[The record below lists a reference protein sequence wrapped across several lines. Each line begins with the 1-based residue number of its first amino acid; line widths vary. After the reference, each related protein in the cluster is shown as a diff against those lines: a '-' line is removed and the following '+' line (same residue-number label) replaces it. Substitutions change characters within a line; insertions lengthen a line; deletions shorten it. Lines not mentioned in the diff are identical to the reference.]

1 MLLNFAVT
9 NYRSIKDRQVLSL
22 VAVDGLP
29 HEGSLQESKGGIRAL
44 PLALFFGANA
54 SGKSN
59 ILRAFGE
66 MRNMVLGS
74 ASLNP
79 VDALEEYDPFLLSE
93 ETQKGETEFEIEFL
107 YDNQEG
113 EEQHYRYGFSFTSET
128 IEEEWLYR
136 VDKKADICLF
146 SREKDNVSIG
156 QSFSEGLNKEE
167 ALNKNRLFLSLVAQ
181 LKGGVSISIISWFS
195 QCNLVSV
202 FRKDQLRKGQHPR
215 TQRLTQTF
223 KLFESESEYARE
235 AKNFLK
241 NIDIAIQHLSIKRT
255 DRAAKSYKSRL
266 EMLYSLLTE
275 NEPRLQSVHK
285 FYDSHGN
292 PTKEIV
298 FDFEQQESEGTQKVV
313 ELLGLIFG
321 ALERGGRLVI
331 DELDAKLH
339 PLLTRAII
347 QLFANPKIN
356 KQGAQLIFTTHDTN
370 QLNLD
375 YVRRDEIWFTEK
387 NQREETQ
394 LYAHIEFDNFEESD
408 LIADEYVRGRY
419 GAIPRIKIIRG

>member
-22 VAVDGLP
+22 MAVDGLP
-29 HEGSLQESKGGIRAL
+29 YEKSLQKSKGGIRAL
-44 PLALFFGANA
+44 PLALLFGANA

-59 ILRAFGE
+59 ILRAFGA
-66 MRNMVLGS
+66 MTNMVLGS
-74 ASLNP
+74 VHLNP
-79 VDALEEYDPFLLSE
+79 GDAFDEYHPFLLSE
-93 ETQKGETEFEIEFL
+93 ETKEEETEFEIEFL
-107 YDNQEG
+107 YKQGDKER
-113 EEQHYRYGFSFTSET
+113 HYRYGFSFTSEA

-136 VDKKADICLF
+136 VSKKAEICLF
-146 SREKDNVSIG
+146 SREKNDISIG
-156 QSFSEGLNKEE
+156 RLFSEGKDKGV

-181 LKGGVSISIISWFS
+181 LNGGRSISIINWFK
-195 QCNLVSV
+195 QCHFVSV
-202 FRKDQLRKGQHPR
+202 FYKDRYPSVQYQKKQHLKK
-215 TQRLTQTF
+215 TLE
-223 KLFESESEYARE
+223 LFESKSEYARE

-241 NIDIAIQHLSIKRT
+241 NIDIAIRDLSIKRK
-255 DRAAKSYKSRL
+255 RRVEKSYG
-266 EMLYSLLTE
+266 SLLYAFLFE
-275 NEPRLQSVHK
+275 NEPQIQSVHK

-298 FDFEQQESEGTQKVV
+298 FDFEQQESEGTKKVV

-321 ALERGGRLVI
+321 TLERGGRLVI
-331 DELDAKLH
+331 DELEAKLH
-339 PLLTRAII
+339 PLLTRAIV
-347 QLFANPKIN
+347 QLFANPEIN
-356 KQGAQLIFTTHDTN
+356 KQGAQLVFTTHDTN

-394 LYAHIEFDNFEESD
+394 LYAHIEFEDFEEVD

-419 GAIPRIKIIRG
+419 GAIPRIKITRG

>member
-22 VAVDGLP
+22 MAVDGLP

-44 PLALFFGANA
+44 PLALLFGANA

-59 ILRAFGE
+59 ILRAFGA
-66 MRNMVLGS
+66 MTNMVLGS
-74 ASLNP
+74 VHLNP
-79 VDALEEYDPFLLSE
+79 GDAFDEYDPFLLSE
-93 ETQKGETEFEIEFL
+93 ETKEEETEFEIEFL
-107 YDNQEG
+107 YKQGDKER
-113 EEQHYRYGFSFTSET
+113 HYRYGFSFTSEA

-136 VDKKADICLF
+136 VSKKAEICLF
-146 SREKDNVSIG
+146 SREKNDISIG
-156 QSFSEGLNKEE
+156 RLFSEGKDKGV
-167 ALNKNRLFLSLVAQ
+167 ALNKTRLFLSLVAQ
-181 LKGGVSISIISWFS
+181 LNGGRSISIINWFK
-195 QCNLVSV
+195 QCHFVPV
-202 FRKDQLRKGQHPR
+202 FHKDQYKSAQYQRKQHLKK
-215 TQRLTQTF
+215 TLE
-223 KLFESESEYARE
+223 LLESKSEYARE

-241 NIDIAIQHLSIKRT
+241 NIDIAIQNLIIKRK
-255 DRAAKSYKSRL
+255 RRVEKSYRSL
-266 EMLYSLLTE
+266 LYALLTE
-275 NEPRLQSVHK
+275 NESRIQSVHK

-298 FDFEQQESEGTQKVV
+298 FFDFEEQESEGTKKVV

-321 ALERGGRLVI
+321 TLERGGRLVI
-331 DELDAKLH
+331 DELEAKLH
-339 PLLTRAII
+339 PLLTRAIV

-394 LYAHIEFDNFEESD
+394 LYAHIEFEDIEEAD

-419 GAIPRIKIIRG
+419 GAIPRIKITRG

>member
-22 VAVDGLP
+22 MAVDGLP

-44 PLALFFGANA
+44 PLALLFGANA

-59 ILRAFGE
+59 ILRAFGA
-66 MRNMVLGS
+66 MRDMVLGS
-74 ASLNP
+74 VRLNP
-79 VDALEEYDPFLLSE
+79 EDALDEYDPFLLSE
-93 ETQKGETEFEIEFL
+93 ETKEKETEFEIEFL
-107 YDNQEG
+107 YNQGSKER
-113 EEQHYRYGFSFTSET
+113 HYRYGFSFTDEA
-128 IEEEWLYR
+128 IKEEWLYR
-136 VDKKADICLF
+136 VGKKADTRLF
-146 SREKDNVSIG
+146 SRGKNGVSIG
-156 QSFSEGLNKEE
+156 RFFPEGKGREGDLHE
-167 ALNKNRLFLSLVAQ
+167 NRLFLSLTAQ
-181 LKGGVSISIISWFS
+181 LKGELSTSIISWFN
-195 QCNLVSV
+195 QCYFASALYSERYM
-202 FRKDQLRKGQHPR
+202 RKTYEL
-215 TQRLTQTF
+215 F
-223 KLFESESEYARE
+223 KSGSEYAE
-235 AKNFLK
+235 KAKAFLRD
-241 NIDIAIQHLSIKRT
+241 IDVAVRDLSIKEET
-255 DRAAKSYKSRL
+255 IESEDFPKEL
-266 EMLYSLLTE
+266 QEILGDLLKE
-275 NEPRLQSVHK
+275 EIKGLRVQSTHNR
-285 FYDSHGN
+285 YDSRGDL
-292 PTKEIV
+292 TGKEV
-298 FDFEQQESEGTQKVV
+298 FELRRQESEGTQKVA

-321 ALERGGRLVI
+321 TLERGELLVI

-347 QLFANPKIN
+347 QLFTNPKMN

-419 GAIPRIKIIRG
+419 EAIPRIKIIRG

>member
-22 VAVDGLP
+22 MAVDGLP

-44 PLALFFGANA
+44 PLALLFGANA

-59 ILRAFGE
+59 ILRAFGA

-74 ASLNP
+74 VHLNP
-79 VDALEEYDPFLLSE
+79 EDALEEYDPFLLNE
-93 ETQKGETEFEIEFL
+93 ETQEEETEFEIEFL
-107 YDNQEG
+107 YKQGDKER
-113 EEQHYRYGFSFTSET
+113 HYRYGFSFTREA

-136 VDKKADICLF
+136 VGKKAEVCLF
-146 SREKDNVSIG
+146 SREKNDISIG
-156 QSFSEGLNKEE
+156 SLFSEGKDKGV

-181 LKGGVSISIISWFS
+181 LNGGRSISIINWFK
-195 QCNLVSV
+195 QCHFVPV
-202 FRKDQLRKGQHPR
+202 FYKDQRQSARYQSAQYRKK
-215 TQRLTQTF
+215 TF
-223 KLFESESEYARE
+223 ELFESKSEYARE

-241 NIDIAIQHLSIKRT
+241 NIDIAIQDLSIKRK
-255 DRAAKSYKSRL
+255 RRVEKSYG
-266 EMLYSLLTE
+266 SLLYALLIG
-275 NEPRLQSVHK
+275 NEKRIQSVHK

-292 PTKEIV
+292 PTKKKV

-313 ELLGLIFG
+313 ELLGLIFST
-321 ALERGGRLVI
+321 LERGELFVI
-331 DELDAKLH
+331 DELEAKLH

-347 QLFANPKIN
+347 QLFTNPKMN
-356 KQGAQLIFTTHDTN
+356 KQGAQFIFTTHDTN

-394 LYAHIEFDNFEESD
+394 LYAHIEFDDFEESD

-419 GAIPRIKIIRG
+419 GAIPRIEIIRG

>member
-29 HEGSLQESKGGIRAL
+29 HGGSLLESKGGTRAL
-44 PLALFFGANA
+44 PLALLFGANA

-59 ILRAFGE
+59 ILRAFGA
-66 MRNMVLGS
+66 MRDMVLGS
-74 ASLNP
+74 VRLNP
-79 VDALEEYDPFLLSE
+79 EDALDEYDPFLLSE
-93 ETQKGETEFEIEFL
+93 ETKEGGTEFEIEFL
-107 YDNQEG
+107 YNQGSKERR
-113 EEQHYRYGFSFTSET
+113 YRYGFSFTSET
-128 IEEEWLYR
+128 IEEEWLYQVNKR
-136 VDKKADICLF
+136 AEICLF
-146 SREKDNVSIG
+146 SREKNDISIG
-156 QSFSEGLNKEE
+156 SLFSEGKDKGV

-181 LKGGVSISIISWFS
+181 LNGERSISIISWFK
-195 QCNLVSV
+195 QCHFASALHSE
-202 FRKDQLRKGQHPR
+202 RYMRR
-215 TQRLTQTF
+215 TF
-223 KLFESESEYARE
+223 KLFKSESEYAE
-235 AKNFLK
+235 KAKAFLQ
-241 NIDIAIQHLSIKRT
+241 NIDVAVRDLSIEEETIGREDFPKELQE
-255 DRAAKSYKSRL
+255 ALSG
-266 EMLYSLLTE
+266 LLKGTIKGLRVRSTH
-275 NEPRLQSVHK
+275 NS
-285 FYDSHGN
+285 YDSQGN
-292 PTKEIV
+292 PVGVEV
-298 FDFEQQESEGTQKVV
+298 FELQHKESEGTQKVT

-321 ALERGGRLVI
+321 TLERGELLVI

-347 QLFANPKIN
+347 QLFTNPNIN

-394 LYAHIEFDNFEESD
+394 LYAHIEFEDFEEAD

-419 GAIPRIKIIRG
+419 GAIPRIKITRG